1 MNASPHELA
10 AAFSRVLGR
19 QGGNMDLSALLP
31 ERMVIEARE
40 GRRLRKA
47 LASVSEAA
55 FATAAQALATRPS
68 SSGARADYPMQG
80 GIAILDIRGILS
92 KEYSLWGLIFGGQ
105 ACTEHVLAMLNAAL
119 EDTAVKRILAVF
131 DTPGGDVRGLD
142 ELAEAL
148 FLGRKTKPIVGF
160 GSDRCMSGGFW
171 LASQCQPL
179 YLSTNCWTGAIGVR
193 IECEDDERA
202 DLNAGIDRKAFG
214 STPAKLATPDA
225 ALQQV
230 TDDLAANFVA
240 AIARG
245 RGISVAIAQGLAD
258 ALPYI
263 GQRAVSRGLA
273 DGITTLQA
281 LVGQLQEEIAAEP
294 PVMVD
299 IHLMPPCEDDNELE
313 TGRAPCAPNQP
324 RAEGEGHLTAQK
336 EDPMAEI
343 APTASV
349 TPAQLG
355 ELTKALAA
363 TNERLEGLAK
373 ENADLK
379 AKVSG
384 VSENVVSM
392 TTEKQTLALLEKAR
406 AEVKMTTGN
415 EKVLDPAIRAMAA
428 IDIKKAEAFV
438 ESLPKLGK
446 GEGSVLAAAKPAGT
460 PPTTPSVHDHVGVA
474 IGAYSQETAPT
485 HMQAIE
491 YMERARAAGKPVN
504 YRDAVVAVSRK
515 IA

>member
-1 MNASPHELA
+1 MSANPRELT
-10 AAFSRVLGR
+10 AAFSHVLGR
-19 QGGNMDLSALLP
+19 QSGNMDLSALLP

-47 LASVSEAA
+47 LASVSESA
-55 FATAAQALATRPS
+55 FAAATQALAARPGS
-68 SSGARADYPMQG
+68 AGIRPDYPTQG
-80 GIAILDIRGILS
+80 GIAVLDIRGILS

-119 EDTAVKRILAVF
+119 GDPAVKRILAVF
-131 DTPGGDVRGLD
+131 DTPGGDVRGID

-148 FLGRKTKPIVGF
+148 YLGRKVKPIVGF

-240 AIARG
+240 AVARG
-245 RGISVAIAQGLAD
+245 RGISLAAAQGLAD

-263 GQRAVSRGLA
+263 GQRAVGRGLA

-294 PVMVD
+294 PVTVD
-299 IHLMPPCEDDNELE
+299 VLIMPPTEDDEFE
-313 TGRAPCAPNQP
+313 TGRAPGAPNQP
-324 RAEGEGHLTAQK
+324 SAEGVGHLEAQSK
-336 EDPMAEI
+336 EDPMAET

-349 TPAQLG
+349 TPTQLG
-355 ELTKALAA
+355 ELAKALAA
-363 TNERLEGLAK
+363 TNERLEALAK
-373 ENADLK
+373 ENTDLK
-379 AKVSG
+379 AKISG

-446 GEGSVLAAAKPAGT
+446 GEGSVLAATKPAGAA
-460 PPTTPSVHDHVGVA
+460 PTAPSVHDHVGVA
-474 IGAYSQETAPT
+474 IGAYSQETAPI
-485 HMQAIE
+485 HMQAVE
-491 YMERARAAGKPVN
+491 YQDRARAAGKTVS
-504 YRDAVVAVSRK
+504 YRDAVTAVSRK